1 MLAGNAT
8 QHCLH
13 HWLPLHAATRLPN
26 PCPTSDTS
34 QQCLHQSMHVCI
46 LTGLP
51 PSAPAVTV
59 ASNACSQCHPA
70 LAASLCACVC
80 CHTAAPPLLWLWHKP
95 AMPIPE
101 HACVYS
107 HKPPPRCSSCDSC
120 KQCLQSMPPSTAC
133 ITVCLCM
140 LSNSCIME
148 SSCSVTASECSALL
162 PVNRMTPY
170 CLRKAPP

>member
-1 MLAGNAT
+1 MLHSSACIT
-8 QHCLH
+8 VCLYMLSQGCPTPA
-13 HWLPLHAATRLPN
+13 LPLTQASNACTRACMCVESQASP
-26 PCPTSDTS
+26 PTA
-34 QQCLHQSMHVCI
+34 L
-46 LTGLP
+46 
-51 PSAPAVTV
+51 AVTV

-70 LAASLCACVC
+70 LPASLCGCVC
-80 CHTAAPPLLWLWHKP
+80 WHTPAPPLLWLWHKP
-95 AMPIPE
+95 AMSVPE

-120 KQCLQSMPPSTAC
+120 KQCLQAMLPSTAC

-162 PVNRMTPY
+162 PVNGMTPY